1 MSSPEAKDIMTEGV
15 YAIDSDETVTA
26 AAEEMKDQG
35 TRSLVVTE
43 GDEVVGIVVARDVVY
58 KIVAEGE
65 DPDDAMVSQ
74 VMTPDLITADP
85 HDDVAEI
92 ARAMLEN
99 DISRIPIL
107 RGETLVGIV
116 THTDIL
122 RAWPGYVEL
131 LEEKAHTGMS
141 DL

>member
-15 YAIDSDETVTA
+15 YAIESDETVTA
-26 AAEEMKDQG
+26 AAEEMKEQG

-58 KIVAEGE
+58 TVVAEHE
-65 DPDDAMVSQ
+65 DPGTAMVSQ

-131 LEEKAHTGMS
+131 LEERARSGMS